1 MHNLDTHPFNPASI
15 PGALRIIPMGGCGE
29 FGMNLTAYIAS
40 GKLFV
45 VDAGVRFPEPERL
58 GVDAIVPAVD
68 TWFQAIGGVHAYIIT
83 HAHEDHLGA
92 VPHLLPKWPAPVYGT
107 AWTIELLRLKLTKLG
122 HDPNAFTLV
131 TVEPGDHVTTTGFDA
146 EYIHVNHSIPMT
158 CCLFIRTPDL
168 NVFHT
173 GDFKFEEHPMLEPAT
188 DFALLKRIGDEG
200 VDLLLTDSTNA
211 DKDGHCP
218 GEETVFEP
226 LKRVVEHC
234 TGAAIITTF
243 ASNLWRLKTI
253 ADVCVATGRRLCICG
268 NGIETT
274 LMIAKKLILYHLPES
289 LRLAEDQVATF
300 PRNRLVVL
308 ATGCQGEWRSA
319 LARMAAGS
327 HRSITVGPGDTVIWS
342 SRMIPGNE
350 KAVFAMTNSF
360 LRAGAKIV
368 SGRDAPDI
376 HVSGHAFGGDVER
389 LVQTLRPR
397 HFLPVHGSFT
407 HMQANL
413 GRPLSAGMT
422 ASSTLIENGD
432 VLDVSRDGVVKA
444 GKIDI
449 ELEFVD
455 AEAGVLI
462 SQGTLRERLR
472 VGELGM
478 ALVDGVFD
486 QSAKEW
492 RAGPNISLNGLCLP
506 LMVNTDEWLEKM
518 GRQLAHHLRPLLSQA
533 QSTPDGVTEEARLF
547 VRRQLTRLLRKK
559 PVVLVKLHIL

>member
-1 MHNLDTHPFNPASI
+1 MQTLDAHPFNPASI

-68 TWFQAIGGVHAYIIT
+68 PWFQAIGGVHAYIIT

-122 HDPNAFTLV
+122 HDPKSYTLV
-131 TVEPGDHVTTTGFDA
+131 TVEPGDHVTTAGFDA

-158 CCLFIRTPDL
+158 CCLFIRTPGL

-173 GDFKFEEHPMLEPAT
+173 GDFKFEEQPMLEAAT
-188 DFALLKRIGDEG
+188 DFAHLKKLGDEG

-218 GEETVFEP
+218 GEATVFEP
-226 LKRVVEHC
+226 LKNVVESC
-234 TGAAIITTF
+234 EGAAIITTF

-253 ADVCVATGRRLCICG
+253 ADVCIATGRKLYISG

-274 LMIAKKLILYHLPES
+274 LTIAKKLNLYHLPES
-289 LRLAEDQVATF
+289 LRVAEDQVAAF
-300 PRNRLVVL
+300 PRQRLVIL

-319 LARMAAGS
+319 LARMAAGT
-327 HRSITVGPGDTVIWS
+327 HRSIVIGPGDTIIWS

-360 LRAGAKIV
+360 LRAGAKIIT
-368 SGRDAPDI
+368 GRDAPDI

-407 HMQANL
+407 HMRANL
-413 GRPLSAGMT
+413 GRPLSAGMDAT
-422 ASSTLIENGD
+422 STLIENGD
-432 VLDVSRDGVVKA
+432 VLDVSRQGVVKA

-455 AEAGVLI
+455 SEAGVLI
-462 SQGTLRERLR
+462 SQGTLRDRLK

-486 QSAKEW
+486 HATNDW
-492 RAGPNISLNGLCLP
+492 RIGPNISLSGLSLP
-506 LMVNTDEWLEKM
+506 LVVNSDDWLAKTA
-518 GRQLAHHLRPLLSQA
+518 RQLGQHLRPLLTQH
-533 QSTPDGVTEEARLF
+533 QPPVTVTEEARLF